1 MVSCMLCAE
10 GMPHVAAN
18 APAPSK
24 GGAAGIFVV
33 RADDEIMESLR
44 DSAAPVVSTEA
55 RLR

>member
-1 MVSCMLCAE
+1 
-10 GMPHVAAN
+10 MPHVAAN